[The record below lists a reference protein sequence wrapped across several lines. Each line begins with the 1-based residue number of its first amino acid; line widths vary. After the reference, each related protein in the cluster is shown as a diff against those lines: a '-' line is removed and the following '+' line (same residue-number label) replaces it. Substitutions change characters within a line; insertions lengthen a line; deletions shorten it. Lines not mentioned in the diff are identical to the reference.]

1 MTMYY
6 DRRWD
11 REFLDKQS
19 KPHEPTWPIW
29 WLVLLLSPLFLAII
43 AVTFA
48 THLQNN
54 LILDELPFIGWF

>member
-1 MTMYY
+1 MYY

-11 REFLDKQS
+11 REFFDEQS
-19 KPHEPTWPIW
+19 KPHEPTWLAW

-48 THLQNN
+48 THNN
-54 LILDELPFIGWF
+54 PISDELPFIGWF

>member
-1 MTMYY
+1 
-6 DRRWD
+6 
-11 REFLDKQS
+11 
-19 KPHEPTWPIW
+19 
-29 WLVLLLSPLFLAII
+29 LVLLLSPLFLAII